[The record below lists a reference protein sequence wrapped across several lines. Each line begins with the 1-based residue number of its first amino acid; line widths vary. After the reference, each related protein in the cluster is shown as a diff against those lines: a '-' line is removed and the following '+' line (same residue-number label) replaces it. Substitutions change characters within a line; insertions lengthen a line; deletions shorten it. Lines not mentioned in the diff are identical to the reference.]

1 MDLIPTTELM
11 AVNTM
16 LRAIGESPIN
26 SLDNTG
32 MVDAVLAQQT
42 LETTSRHVQERGW
55 YWNTQ
60 ENLLLVR
67 TYPDKFLILPDNTL
81 KVDTVG
87 DDNRTH
93 PVVQRGSKLFNK
105 LTNSYVFDKDL
116 RVDLVEF
123 LAFGDMP
130 QAARTY
136 ITLSAARKF
145 QEDRV
150 GSDTLAKFQI
160 QDETAA
166 WNELMNAEG
175 ETQDATIFDSFSV
188 ARVLDR

>member
-11 AVNTM
+11 AVNAM

-42 LETTSRHVQERGW
+42 LETVSRHVQERGW

-60 ENLLLVR
+60 ENLTLVR
-67 TYPDKFLILPDNTL
+67 TYPDKFLILPDNCL

-87 DDNRTH
+87 DDGRFY
-93 PVVQRGSKLFNK
+93 PVIQRGNRLFNK
-105 LTNSYVFDKDL
+105 KTNSFAFDKDL
-116 RVDLVEF
+116 TVDLVEF

-136 ITLSAARKF
+136 ITLSATRKF

-150 GSDTLAKFQI
+150 GSDTLAKFQA
-160 QDETAA
+160 QDEQAA
-166 WNELMNAEG
+166 WNELVGAES
-175 ETQDATIFDSFSV
+175 ETQDSTIFDSWSV

>member
-42 LETTSRHVQERGW
+42 LETVSRHVQERGW

-67 TYPDKFLILPDNTL
+67 TYPDKFLILPDNCL

-87 DDNRTH
+87 DDNIH
-93 PVVQRGSKLFNK
+93 FPVIQRGNRLFNK
-105 LTNSYVFDKDL
+105 KTNSFVFDKDL

-130 QAARTY
+130 QSARTY

-150 GSDTLAKFQI
+150 GSDTLAKFQA
-160 QDETAA
+160 QDEQAA
-166 WNELMNAEG
+166 WNELVVAEA
-175 ETQDATIFDSFSV
+175 ETQDASIFQNWSV